1 MATEIDPDLLRILAC
16 PEDKGSVLYVPGE
29 CIYNPRL
36 HKAYPIRKGIPVM
49 LVSEA
54 TEVSDSEHERI
65 MGIAIDPRA

>member
-49 LVSEA
+49 LMLSLI
-54 TEVSDSEHERI
+54 HI
-65 MGIAIDPRA
+65 